1 MGSGPNGALPHHNP
15 SNKVITEGESVVI
28 DMGARYQGFCSD
40 LTRTIF
46 IGQPDDT
53 FERVYTTV
61 LRAQL
66 EAEKRARIGMTGG
79 EVDAIAR
86 NIISEAGYGKNFGH
100 SLGHGVGLAVHESP
114 VVGPKSEERIKEG
127 MVFTIEPGIYLT
139 GWGGVRIED
148 IVVMEDGRAKV
159 ISNAKKLQI

>member
-1 MGSGPNGALPHHNP
+1 
-15 SNKVITEGESVVI
+15 
-28 DMGARYQGFCSD
+28 MGARYQGFCSD

-61 LRAQL
+61 LHAQI
-66 EAEKRARIGMTGG
+66 EAEKRARVGMPGG

-86 NIISEAGYGKNFGH
+86 NIISEAGYGKDFGH

-114 VVGPKSEERIKEG
+114 VVGPKSTERIEEG
-127 MVFTIEPGIYLT
+127 MVFTI
-139 GWGGVRIED
+139 
-148 IVVMEDGRAKV
+148 
-159 ISNAKKLQI
+159 